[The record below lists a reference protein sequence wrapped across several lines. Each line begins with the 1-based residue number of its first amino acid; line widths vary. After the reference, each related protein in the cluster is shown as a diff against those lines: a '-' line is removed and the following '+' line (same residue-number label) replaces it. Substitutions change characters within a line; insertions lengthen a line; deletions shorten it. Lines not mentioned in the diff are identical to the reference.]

1 MASINNKRS
10 ISAIVG
16 ISVASVLLVL
26 SFCGRYMDYGV
37 ARSIFNFFVGS
48 FGMSFYGIMIAVIS
62 ACAMVLSGRDIV
74 LPARHIV
81 NFVLSFIIIV
91 LIVHTYSSIFLFEL
105 TFDSYISTCYNYYVL
120 PTFGGVVWGSISYS
134 LVSVMTI
141 WGASVLL
148 FVALAIN
155 LIFVVNF
162 CYDLATHKIILDRRV
177 ANNVSTVRDNIN
189 TPIAEPV
196 VDDSESARNK
206 AISILFANT
215 NDSSTVSPQKFDH
228 APNSRVDN
236 ILNTNNTFDNSTVND
251 SKFNFNNNTTNATTE
266 PDSTIN
272 IDAFFGKSDVDE
284 SDFIVP
290 SLNKETTVEV
300 NNKPIDNI
308 ENFAPVEPANHVDA
322 SVLEQTTAQK
332 LEEIASKLQS
342 NGNDISVA
350 EIAVE
355 RTITDTAVSN
365 EPIVY
370 DIAPLAPTQ
379 PTPIEDILSSS
390 EQEEGPDKPI
400 DNSQYMQD
408 NDIDMDIET
417 YTGEVVND
425 VVEKSAQSQSFG
437 IGKQYTI
444 TEVQQP
450 VQGGVQIGF
459 DIEDSAKLKEKQS
472 SVHKYAKYDRPPIE
486 LLDDIVISRDEDV
499 AYRQQ
504 SANAIVAK
512 LAVYNIDTEIA
523 DIIVGPTVTQYRLKV
538 LSQKTRMNN
547 FVNYAD
553 DLKSCLASADDI
565 RIEAPIPGTPYV
577 GVEVAN
583 NTRTTVKLRSMLES
597 DAFNNRK
604 AKLNFAIGQDI
615 SGHHICYDLT
625 EMPHLLIAGTTGSG
639 KSVVLNNLIVSM
651 MYKYSPEYLRF
662 IMVDPKFVELSR
674 YNGCPHLLTSEA
686 ITVVKDALAS
696 MDYLISEMESRFQ
709 LFRSQGASN
718 IAEYNTKINPTLV
731 QKLPYIV
738 LVVDELADLMSSNK
752 KAFEGKI
759 LRLAQKSRACGIH
772 IVLATQR
779 PSVDIVTG
787 TIKSNLP
794 ARMALKV
801 ATAVD
806 SKTILGFGGAE
817 NLLGK
822 GDMLFVN
829 GASSATTRVQGAYI
843 DNEEIAKVV
852 EYTKSQ
858 NEVYFP
864 EDAYKN
870 IFVSQQVE
878 EEVEVVV
885 TKDKKTEVDKLCKK
899 ALYIWLCDKGIASI
913 SSIQRKMA
921 IGFNRA
927 GRIVET
933 LEEMGYIESISDSE
947 TNSKRRV
954 LVTLDQLDDLFP
966 DQSID

>member
-26 SFCGRYMDYGV
+26 SFCGRFMDYGV

-48 FGMSFYGIMIAVIS
+48 FGISFYGMMIAVIT
-62 ACAMVLSGRDIV
+62 AGVMILSGKDIV
-74 LPARHIV
+74 IPARHII
-81 NFVLSFIIIV
+81 NFVVTFVLIV
-91 LIVHTYSSIFLFEL
+91 LIVHTYSSIYLLEL
-105 TFDSYISTCYNYYVL
+105 TFDSYISTCYNYYIV
-120 PTFGGVVWGSISYS
+120 PTFGGVVWGTVSYA
-134 LVSVMTI
+134 LVNVMTI

-155 LIFVVNF
+155 LLFVVNF
-162 CYDLATHKIILDRRV
+162 CYDLATHKIILHRHI
-177 ANNVSTVRDNIN
+177 ANKISAAREAIS
-189 TPIAEPV
+189 TPITEPI
-196 VDDSESARNK
+196 VDNSESARDK
-206 AISILFANT
+206 AISILFDNT
-215 NDSSTVSPQKFDH
+215 TNNTVEPQQYDH
-228 APNSRVDN
+228 APSSTMDEL
-236 ILNTNNTFDNSTVND
+236 LNTMNKLENTAKTTTATFDN
-251 SKFNFNNNTTNATTE
+251 NNTVPEQNNTVK
-266 PDSTIN
+266 
-272 IDAFFGKSDVDE
+272 IDTFFGNNDDVDE

-290 SLNKETTVEV
+290 SIHRNIESETKTTVD
-300 NNKPIDNI
+300 NSHID
-308 ENFAPVEPANHVDA
+308 NFAPDYTQSSSN
-322 SVLEQTTAQK
+322 TADFEHTSQQQ
-332 LEEIASKLQS
+332 LDDIAFKLQS
-342 NGNDISVA
+342 SSDSVSVP
-350 EIAVE
+350 EIIVE
-355 RTITDTAVSN
+355 HTVTDSIVPT
-365 EPIVY
+365 EHIVY
-370 DIAPLAPTQ
+370 DVEPQPHTQ
-379 PTPIEDILSSS
+379 PTPIADILSSND
-390 EQEEGPDKPI
+390 EPFDI
-400 DNSQYMQD
+400 DNSQYIED
-408 NDIDMDIET
+408 NDIEIDTPT

-425 VVEKSAQSQSFG
+425 VVAQSANSDSFG
-437 IGKQYTI
+437 LDKQYTI

-459 DIEDSAKLKEKQS
+459 DIEDSDKIKEKQS
-472 SVHKYAKYDRPPIE
+472 AVHKYAKYDRPPVE
-486 LLDDIVISRDEDV
+486 LLDDIVISRDDDSEH
-499 AYRQQ
+499 RQQ
-504 SANAIVAK
+504 SANAIVQK

-523 DIIVGPTVTQYRLKV
+523 DIVVGPTVTQYRLKV

-553 DLKSCLASADDI
+553 DLKSCLASVDDI

-583 NTRTTVKLRSMLES
+583 NSRTTVKLRSMLES

-674 YNGCPHLLTSEA
+674 YNGSPHLLTSEA
-686 ITVVKDALAS
+686 ITAVSDALAS

-718 IAEYNTKINPTLV
+718 IAEYNTKINPSLV

-738 LVVDELADLMSSNK
+738 LVVDELADLMSTNK
-752 KAFEGKI
+752 KAFEAKI

-843 DNEEIAKVV
+843 DNDEIAKVV
-852 EYTKSQ
+852 EYTKAQ

-885 TKDKKTEVDKLCKK
+885 TKDKKTEIDKLCKK

-933 LEEMGYIESISDSE
+933 LEEMGCIESVSDSE
-947 TNSKRRV
+947 TNGKRRV
-954 LVTLDQLDDLFP
+954 LVTLDQLDELFP